1 MDKPNYVVDL
11 HAHTNRSDGLDTPL
25 QFVDRAAEIGMQV
38 MAMTDHDVVP
48 PKSVMIE
55 SEEKDI
61 VLYAKEKGLDLI
73 LGTEFSCDTNIE
85 DVHLVAYECDW
96 EHPKMSAIT
105 NRIAESKVESY
116 KKLVSLL
123 NEEGLQL
130 SWNELLENDGNPIQE
145 DEIQKKMIFNM
156 LADKGYFASWKDA
169 KLMTQS
175 NKELNVPREKPNPL
189 GIIKTVHEL
198 GGIVVLAHPF
208 LINPDPE
215 KLYAYLDPLIEA
227 GLDGIEATYTYSKTN
242 YKGDMTDQHL
252 RQLIIDKY
260 GNTNL
265 FISGG
270 SDYHG
275 EWRKGIK
282 NTREM
287 GESGI
292 SLEEYKKSKLYQM
305 RSSKAK

>member
-1 MDKPNYVVDL
+1 MDKPNFIVDL

-25 QFVDRAAEIGMQV
+25 QFVDRAVEIGMKV

-48 PKSVMIE
+48 PKSVILE
-55 SEEKDI
+55 NEEKDI
-61 VLYAKEKGLDLI
+61 VLYAREKGLDLV

-96 EHPKMSAIT
+96 EHPKMSEIA

-123 NEEGLQL
+123 SEEGLKI
-130 SWNELLENDGNPIQE
+130 SWDELLLNNGNPIKE
-145 DEIQKKMIFNM
+145 EEIQKKMIFNM
-156 LADKGYFASWKDA
+156 LADKGHFASWKDA

-175 NKELNVPREKPNPL
+175 NKALNVPREKPDPRE
-189 GIIKTVHEL
+189 IIRTVHEL
-198 GGIVVLAHPF
+198 GGMVVVAHPF
-208 LINPDPE
+208 LIDPDPD
-215 KLYAYLDPLIEA
+215 KVFAYLEPLMAA

-242 YKGDMTDQHL
+242 YKGDKTDAEL
-252 RQLIIDKY
+252 RQLIIEKY
-260 GNTNL
+260 GSRDL

-275 EWRKGIK
+275 EWRKGTQ

-305 RSSKAK
+305 RSNKS

>member
-1 MDKPNYVVDL
+1 MDKPNYIVDL
-11 HAHTNRSDGLDTPL
+11 HAHTNCSDGLDTPL
-25 QFVDRAAEIGMQV
+25 QFVDRAIEIGMKV

-48 PKSVMIE
+48 PKSIIVND
-55 SEEKDI
+55 EEKDI

-96 EHPKMSAIT
+96 EHPKMSEIT
-105 NRIAESKVESY
+105 NRIAQSKVDTY

-123 NEEGLQL
+123 NEVGLNL
-130 SWNELLENDGNPIQE
+130 SWNELLLNNGSPIQE
-145 DEIQKKMIFNM
+145 EEIQKKMIFNM

-169 KLMTQS
+169 KLMVQS
-175 NKELNVPREKPNPL
+175 NSHLNIPREKPDPID
-189 GIIKTVHEL
+189 IIRTVHEL
-198 GGIVVLAHPF
+198 GGIIVAAHPF
-208 LINPDPE
+208 LINPDPD
-215 KLYAYLDPLIEA
+215 KVYAYLEPLVEA
-227 GLDGIEATYTYSKTN
+227 GLDGIEATYSYSKTN
-242 YKGDMTDQHL
+242 YKGDRTDEQL

-275 EWRKGIK
+275 EWRKGLTG
-282 NTREM
+282 TREM

-305 RSSKAK
+305 RSSKA